1 MPARLPAHL
10 CSDRG
15 AAPGRPE
22 RRSTRAW
29 RGGVGALLLA
39 LVVGLPGRAG
49 ARVEESFDYPFEEV
63 WSSAVRMLRV
73 DLRFPVTD
81 KDKDNGFL
89 LFEYE
94 DRGRRV
100 PGSLEVFPERSDR
113 GGARDD
119 EGGRRAPR
127 VRVTVQVPAM
137 PSYVERMLVDR
148 LERKLEQ
155 DWGAPIPPARRTP
168 DGDDDGG
175 DDGEE
180 EQGARVPRS
189 ARPVG

>member
-1 MPARLPAHL
+1 
-10 CSDRG
+10 
-15 AAPGRPE
+15 
-22 RRSTRAW
+22 
-29 RGGVGALLLA
+29 VLLLA

-113 GGARDD
+113 RGARDD

-148 LERKLEQ
+148 LERKLER
-155 DWGAPIPPARRTP
+155 DWGAPISPARRTP
-168 DGDDDGG
+168 DDDDG

-180 EQGARVPRS
+180 EQGAWFPDRR
-189 ARPVG
+189 ARLGRAGNRLP